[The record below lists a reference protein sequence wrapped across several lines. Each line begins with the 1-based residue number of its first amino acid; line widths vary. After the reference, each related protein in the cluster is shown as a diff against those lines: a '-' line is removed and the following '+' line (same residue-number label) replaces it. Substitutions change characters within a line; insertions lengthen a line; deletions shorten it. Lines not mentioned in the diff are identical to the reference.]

1 MNTSMTAPAWHLFVP
16 KLYTVLRRGYSVADF
31 RRDTIAGL
39 TVAIVALPLAMAL
52 AIASGAPPQTGVH
65 TAIIAGFLISALGG
79 SRVQVGGP
87 TAAFI
92 PVVFNIINTYGH
104 GGLVLATLM
113 AGLIL
118 IVAGLVRLGALM
130 RYMPQPVITG
140 FTAGIAVSIF
150 SSQVKDMLGLTID
163 SVPAEF
169 IARWQSYFSHLD
181 SFTPASLLLALS
193 CLALIALM
201 RRYRPK
207 WPQFLLA
214 VLFGAL
220 VVSTFSLAVPTLGSV
235 YGEIPAGLPSLAWP
249 DMPFAR
255 IGELL
260 PSALTIAFLAGVESL
275 LSAVVADGMTGGRHR
290 SNCELVAQGVA
301 NMVSALFGGLPATG
315 AIARTAT
322 NVRSGGR
329 TPVAGMMHAVFVLLM
344 LLVAAPAMAY
354 VPLAALAAVLLVVAW
369 NMSEIERFRHL
380 MRAPVGDRV
389 VLLMTFAL
397 TVMFDLTIA
406 IEVGVVLAAF
416 LFMHRMSQVVAME
429 TDVQLL
435 EEDRDDFTQP
445 ASQDQRDLLPEGV
458 AAFRIAGPL
467 FFAVANRLDDVLN
480 QFFTPPKVF
489 ILRMRLVPMIDASG
503 VDALCQFVER
513 CARRGTKVI
522 LSGTQSQPRATL
534 AAMRFDRQPGFVGY
548 CTDFDSALQAARK
561 QLALMS

>member
-1 MNTSMTAPAWHLFVP
+1 MNTSITAPAWHLFVP

-118 IVAGLVRLGALM
+118 IVTGLLRLGALM

-522 LSGTQSQPRATL
+522 LSGTQPQPRATL
-534 AAMRFDRQPGFVGY
+534 AAMRFDRQPGFIGY

-561 QLALMS
+561 QLAPMS